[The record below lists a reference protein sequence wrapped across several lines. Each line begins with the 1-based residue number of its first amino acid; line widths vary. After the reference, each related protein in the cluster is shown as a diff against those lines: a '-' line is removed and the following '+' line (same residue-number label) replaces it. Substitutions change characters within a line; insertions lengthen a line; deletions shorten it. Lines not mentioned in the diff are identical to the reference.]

1 MVLTSYGAI
10 VISTFNF
17 NGYQI
22 FPAGFEF
29 VGISHTTEY
38 SKSYDERWKTGHL
51 YSSKVPAAFL
61 DFVKRK
67 EL

>member
-1 MVLTSYGAI
+1 MILTIRGSV
-10 VISTFNF
+10 VISTLKF

-22 FPAGFEF
+22 FPAGFTL
-29 VGISHTTEY
+29 VGVAHTSEY
-38 SKSYDERWKTGHL
+38 SKSYDKRWKTGHL
-51 YSSKVPAAFL
+51 YSSKVPAAFI